1 VSDEINYIR
10 NSVKATVDAYDGT
23 VTLYGWDE
31 TDPILQVWRN
41 VFPDLIT
48 DKSEMSDE
56 LLKQIRY
63 PEDLFK
69 VQRNILREYHISDPD
84 AFFTGENFWIVPD
97 DPTKAS
103 AGMAQPPYYMNLQM
117 PGATEASFS
126 LTSTFAP
133 ARRPSLAAFMAVNSD
148 AGENYGR
155 IQILRLPSQTT
166 IPGPVQAQ
174 NIFESDAEIA
184 TELSLLRRAGSDTVL
199 GNLLTLPVGGGILY
213 VEPIY
218 VQSSGAGGYPLLRK
232 VLVGFGQQVVLA
244 DSIAEGL
251 RAVLGTEVD
260 VPVDPE
266 EPIDPEQP
274 NETALQRLVA
284 ALTAAEKA
292 IADGEA
298 ALADGNFAAYGAAQ
312 DRLARAIAAA
322 KAAEA
327 DLLAGR

>member
-1 VSDEINYIR
+1 
-10 NSVKATVDAYDGT
+10 
-23 VTLYGWDE
+23 
-31 TDPILQVWRN
+31 
-41 VFPDLIT
+41 
-48 DKSEMSDE
+48 
-56 LLKQIRY
+56 
-63 PEDLFK
+63 
-69 VQRNILREYHISDPD
+69 
-84 AFFTGENFWIVPD
+84 
-97 DPTKAS
+97 
-103 AGMAQPPYYMNLQM
+103 
-117 PGATEASFS
+117 
-126 LTSTFAP
+126 
-133 ARRPSLAAFMAVNSD
+133 
-148 AGENYGR
+148 
-155 IQILRLPSQTT
+155 
-166 IPGPVQAQ
+166 
-174 NIFESDAEIA
+174 
-184 TELSLLRRAGSDTVL
+184 
-199 GNLLTLPVGGGILY
+199 VGGGILY